1 MKYINNGPKQ
11 GTKPNYIAIK
21 GKRVYVGEEFEA
33 SPEDVAKLEDRFNIK
48 PVGGSF
54 SSIKSFKAEEKEEVA
69 VFEETFSDDS
79 EDDDFE
85 FQTEEDAEAS
95 VSFFNTNDNILD
107 DEKGVK

>member
-1 MKYINNGPKQ
+1 MKYINNGPKE
-11 GTKPNYIAIK
+11 GDKPNYIAIK
-21 GKRVYVGEEFEA
+21 GNRVYVGEEFEA
-33 SPEDVAKLEDRFNIK
+33 SPEDVEKLKDRFNID
-48 PVGGSF
+48 PVGSNF
-54 SSIKSFKAEEKEEVA
+54 SQTFKAEEKEEVA

-95 VSFFNTNDNILD
+95 VSFFNTNDNLLN